1 MIYKPRWGGRP
12 RPRRPPWSGYT
23 LKIMNRPLLMFV
35 LAACPA
41 LCHAQIPAGSW
52 DNADRQVVRLQPKAF
67 PELPSNL
74 RAELERRGCTIPQVP
89 PQVSMIAGRQNV
101 IKGEFS
107 KPGQTDWAVLCSIG
121 RVSSI
126 LIFWNGSVLKPAEIE
141 RAPDQDRLQGWGGD
155 KIVYSRAITPV
166 GAKFITEHYNA
177 YGGENP
183 PPLDHQG
190 IDDAFVGKASVV
202 LYLYRGKWLHLSG
215 AD

>member
-1 MIYKPRWGGRP
+1 
-12 RPRRPPWSGYT
+12 
-23 LKIMNRPLLMFV
+23 MNRPLLLV
-35 LAACPA
+35 ALAAGAA
-41 LCHAQIPAGSW
+41 LCRAQIPASSW
-52 DNADRQVVRLQPKAF
+52 ENADRQVVRLRPQAF
-67 PELPSNL
+67 PELPATV
-74 RAELERRGCTIPQVP
+74 RAELDRRGCTIPQVP
-89 PQVSMIAGRQNV
+89 MIEGRQNV

-107 KPGQTDWAVLCSIG
+107 KAGQTDWAVLCSIG

-126 LIFWNGSVLKPAEIE
+126 LIFWNGSGLKPAEIE
-141 RAPDQDRLQGWGGD
+141 KAPDQDRLQGWGGD

-166 GAKFITEHYNA
+166 GKRYIMEHYNA
-177 YGGENP
+177 YGGEKP